1 MPAQPIAARMT
12 PSSCQSG
19 KQERE
24 GLAEGASSRALESW
38 RGHKKHDM
46 DTNKNYWPTCHCVHE
61 QVVKANDVGTIFRV
75 AELGSPHHRCAF
87 FFQGENFSFFRSFL
101 SDGTTKLL
109 KSLTRRRSMA
119 LTQEGRNGNATPE
132 RAPLRH
138 PISGMG
144 LSCRCGAPER
154 TSQTRG
160 CCSDAT
166 AVDSCGTSSRM
177 QQQQIGGE
185 QQDAAAADGR
195 PGPW

>member
-1 MPAQPIAARMT
+1 MSLNSDHHIIV
-12 PSSCQSG
+12 
-19 KQERE
+19 
-24 GLAEGASSRALESW
+24 AL
-38 RGHKKHDM
+38 
-46 DTNKNYWPTCHCVHE
+46 
-61 QVVKANDVGTIFRV
+61 
-75 AELGSPHHRCAF
+75 
-87 FFQGENFSFFRSFL
+87 FFQGENFSFFLSFL
-101 SDGTTKLL
+101 SDGTTQEVDGLDA
-109 KSLTRRRSMA
+109 RR
-119 LTQEGRNGNATPE
+119 TEHGNATPE